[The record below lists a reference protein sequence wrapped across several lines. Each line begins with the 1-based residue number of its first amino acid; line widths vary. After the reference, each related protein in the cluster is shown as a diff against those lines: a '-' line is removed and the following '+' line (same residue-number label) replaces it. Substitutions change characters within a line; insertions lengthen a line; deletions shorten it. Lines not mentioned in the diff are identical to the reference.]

1 MTGFLIALAAFIA
14 MHVGLSGSGLRAVL
28 VGRIGERAYQ
38 GAFSLASVA
47 VFAALIWTY
56 GQARVDP
63 AASTLWTPPQAALI
77 VAHVLII
84 PGLLIGFTGIL
95 TPNPTAAGFENTV
108 HGAEP
113 ARGVVRITRHPFLW
127 GGVLWGLGHALAN
140 GETHAVLLGLGIA
153 VMNLIGTGSIDAKR
167 ARRDPDDWARFARV
181 TSNVPFAAIFEGRQS
196 LKLGEMGWRPFAAA
210 AIVAAL
216 YHFHAVLFGV
226 PAHW

>member
-14 MHVGLSGSGLRAVL
+14 MHVGLSGSGLRAMVIR
-28 VGRIGERAYQ
+28 RIGAGPYQ
-38 GAFSLASVA
+38 GAFSLASIL
-47 VFAALIWTY
+47 VFAAVVWTY

-63 AASTLWTPPQAALI
+63 AASVLWTPPQAALI
-77 VAHVLII
+77 AAHVLII
-84 PGLLIGFTGIL
+84 PGLLLAFTGIL
-95 TPNPTAAGFENTV
+95 TPNPTSAGFENTV
-108 HGAEP
+108 RGPEP

-127 GGVLWGLGHALAN
+127 GGVLWGVGHALAN
-140 GETHAVLLGLGIA
+140 GETHAILLGLGIA

-167 ARRDPDDWARFARV
+167 AVRDPDDWARFARV

-226 PAHW
+226 AAHL

>member
-14 MHVGLSGSGLRAVL
+14 LHVGLSGSGLRAVL

-38 GAFSLASVA
+38 GVFSLASVA
-47 VFAALIWTY
+47 IFAALIWTY

-77 VAHVLII
+77 AAHVLII
-84 PGLLIGFTGIL
+84 PGLLLAFTGIL

-108 HGAEP
+108 HGADP
-113 ARGVVRITRHPFLW
+113 AKGVVRITRHPFLW
-127 GGVLWGLGHALAN
+127 GGALWGLGHALAN
-140 GETHAVLLGLGIA
+140 GETHAILLGLGIA

-181 TSNVPFAAIFEGRQS
+181 TSNMPFAAIFEGRQS
-196 LKLGEMGWRPFAAA
+196 LNLGEMGWRPFAAA
-210 AIVAAL
+210 AIVAAI

>member
-14 MHVGLSGSGLRAVL
+14 MHVGLSGSGLRAML

-77 VAHVLII
+77 AAHVLII

-108 HGAEP
+108 HDAEP

-181 TSNVPFAAIFEGRQS
+181 TSNMPFAAIFEGRQS